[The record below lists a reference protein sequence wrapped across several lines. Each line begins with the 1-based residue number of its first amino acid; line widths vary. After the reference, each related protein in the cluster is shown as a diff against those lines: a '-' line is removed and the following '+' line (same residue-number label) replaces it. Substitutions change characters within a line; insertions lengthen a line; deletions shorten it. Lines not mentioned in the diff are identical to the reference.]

1 MDILNGIKNF
11 LSLINDNWT
20 TILVIVG
27 LALALWK
34 KIESYSKL
42 STDKKIEIAKKQI
55 SENILKLITQAEKDY
70 AEWENAGSIKRS
82 EVISEIYKEYP
93 ILAKVV
99 NQEELVKW
107 IDEQIDNALPTLRD
121 IIKQN
126 EKDKSEINTKIN
138 KIISPLK
145 RGLYKRR
152 NSSLSVYVSKRNE
165 SKVVLYFYYEIIKY

>member
-70 AEWENAGSIKRS
+70 AEWEKAGSIKRS

-107 IDEQIDNALPTLRD
+107 IDGQIDNALPTLRD

-126 EKDKSEINTKIN
+126 EKDKSDTGK
-138 KIISPLK
+138 
-145 RGLYKRR
+145 
-152 NSSLSVYVSKRNE
+152 
-165 SKVVLYFYYEIIKY
+165 

>member
-20 TILVIVG
+20 TILVIIG

-34 KIESYSKL
+34 KFESYSKL

-55 SENILKLITQAEKDY
+55 SENILKLITKAEKDY
-70 AEWENAGSIKRS
+70 AEWEKAGSIKRS

-126 EKDKSEINTKIN
+126 EKDTLNAGK
-138 KIISPLK
+138 
-145 RGLYKRR
+145 
-152 NSSLSVYVSKRNE
+152 
-165 SKVVLYFYYEIIKY
+165 

>member
-20 TILVIVG
+20 TILVIIG
-27 LALALWK
+27 LALALLK

-70 AEWENAGSIKRS
+70 AEWEKAGSIKRS

-107 IDEQIDNALPTLRD
+107 IDEQIDNALPTLRE

-126 EKDKSEINTKIN
+126 EKDKTDTGK
-138 KIISPLK
+138 
-145 RGLYKRR
+145 
-152 NSSLSVYVSKRNE
+152 
-165 SKVVLYFYYEIIKY
+165 

>member
-1 MDILNGIKNF
+1 MNVLNGIQNF
-11 LSLINDNWT
+11 LQIINDNWT
-20 TILVIVG
+20 TILVIIG

-70 AEWENAGSIKRS
+70 AEWEKAGSIKRS

-126 EKDKSEINTKIN
+126 EKDTSDTGK
-138 KIISPLK
+138 
-145 RGLYKRR
+145 
-152 NSSLSVYVSKRNE
+152 
-165 SKVVLYFYYEIIKY
+165 

>member
-20 TILVIVG
+20 TILVIIG

-70 AEWENAGSIKRS
+70 AEWEKAGSIKRS

-126 EKDKSEINTKIN
+126 EKDTRAILFFKNQF
-138 KIISPLK
+138 L
-145 RGLYKRR
+145 
-152 NSSLSVYVSKRNE
+152 
-165 SKVVLYFYYEIIKY
+165 F

>member
-42 STDKKIEIAKKQI
+42 STDKKIEISKKQI

-70 AEWENAGSIKRS
+70 AEWEKAGSIKRS

-107 IDEQIDNALPTLRD
+107 IDEQIDNALPTLRE

-126 EKDKSEINTKIN
+126 ESTTNVAK
-138 KIISPLK
+138 
-145 RGLYKRR
+145 
-152 NSSLSVYVSKRNE
+152 
-165 SKVVLYFYYEIIKY
+165 

>member
-34 KIESYSKL
+34 KIESYSTL
-42 STDKKIEIAKKQI
+42 STDTKIEIAKKQI

-70 AEWENAGSIKRS
+70 AEWEKAGSIKRS

-107 IDEQIDNALPTLRD
+107 IDEQIDNALPTLRE

-126 EKDKSEINTKIN
+126 ESTTNVTK
-138 KIISPLK
+138 
-145 RGLYKRR
+145 
-152 NSSLSVYVSKRNE
+152 
-165 SKVVLYFYYEIIKY
+165 

>member
-55 SENILKLITQAEKDY
+55 SENILKMITQAEKDY
-70 AEWENAGSIKRS
+70 AEWEKAGSIKRS

-107 IDEQIDNALPTLRD
+107 IDEQIDNALPTLRE

-126 EKDKSEINTKIN
+126 EKNTLNAGK
-138 KIISPLK
+138 
-145 RGLYKRR
+145 
-152 NSSLSVYVSKRNE
+152 
-165 SKVVLYFYYEIIKY
+165 

>member
-34 KIESYSKL
+34 KIESYSKF

-70 AEWENAGSIKRS
+70 AEWEKAGSIKRS

-107 IDEQIDNALPTLRD
+107 IDEQIDNALPTLRE

-126 EKDKSEINTKIN
+126 EKDKTDTGK
-138 KIISPLK
+138 
-145 RGLYKRR
+145 
-152 NSSLSVYVSKRNE
+152 
-165 SKVVLYFYYEIIKY
+165 

>member
-1 MDILNGIKNF
+1 MVILNGIKNF

-27 LALALWK
+27 LVLALWK
-34 KIESYSKL
+34 KVESYSKL

-70 AEWENAGSIKRS
+70 AEWEKAGSIKRS

-126 EKDKSEINTKIN
+126 EKDTSDTGK
-138 KIISPLK
+138 
-145 RGLYKRR
+145 
-152 NSSLSVYVSKRNE
+152 
-165 SKVVLYFYYEIIKY
+165 

>member
-20 TILVIVG
+20 TILVIIG
-27 LALALWK
+27 LALALLK

-70 AEWENAGSIKRS
+70 AEWEKAGSIKRS

-107 IDEQIDNALPTLRD
+107 IDEQIDNALPTLRE

-126 EKDKSEINTKIN
+126 EKDKTDTWK
-138 KIISPLK
+138 
-145 RGLYKRR
+145 
-152 NSSLSVYVSKRNE
+152 
-165 SKVVLYFYYEIIKY
+165 

>member
-20 TILVIVG
+20 TILVIIG

-70 AEWENAGSIKRS
+70 AEWEKAGSIKRS

-93 ILAKVV
+93 ILAKFV
-99 NQEELVKW
+99 NQDELVKW

-126 EKDKSEINTKIN
+126 EKDKSDAGK
-138 KIISPLK
+138 
-145 RGLYKRR
+145 
-152 NSSLSVYVSKRNE
+152 
-165 SKVVLYFYYEIIKY
+165 

>member
-42 STDKKIEIAKKQI
+42 STNKKIEIAKKQI

-70 AEWENAGSIKRS
+70 AEWEKAGSIKRS
-82 EVISEIYKEYP
+82 EVISEIYKEW
-93 ILAKVV
+93 AVV
-99 NQEELVKW
+99 SGMACLLV
-107 IDEQIDNALPTLRD
+107 LLSSVPG
-121 IIKQN
+121 
-126 EKDKSEINTKIN
+126 
-138 KIISPLK
+138 
-145 RGLYKRR
+145 GLCRMPGGF
-152 NSSLSVYVSKRNE
+152 SSAA
-165 SKVVLYFYYEIIKY
+165 IKYRLSKG

>member
-1 MDILNGIKNF
+1 MNILNGIKNF

-20 TILVIVG
+20 TILVIIG

-70 AEWENAGSIKRS
+70 AEWEKAGSIKRS

-107 IDEQIDNALPTLRD
+107 IDKQIDNALPTLRE

-126 EKDKSEINTKIN
+126 ESTTNVAK
-138 KIISPLK
+138 
-145 RGLYKRR
+145 
-152 NSSLSVYVSKRNE
+152 
-165 SKVVLYFYYEIIKY
+165 

>member
-11 LSLINDNWT
+11 LFLINDNWT
-20 TILVIVG
+20 TILVIIG

-70 AEWENAGSIKRS
+70 AEWEKAGSIKRS

-126 EKDKSEINTKIN
+126 EKDKTDTEK
-138 KIISPLK
+138 
-145 RGLYKRR
+145 
-152 NSSLSVYVSKRNE
+152 
-165 SKVVLYFYYEIIKY
+165 

>member
-1 MDILNGIKNF
+1 MDILNDIKNF

-70 AEWENAGSIKRS
+70 AEWEKAGSIKRS

-126 EKDKSEINTKIN
+126 EKDKTDTGK
-138 KIISPLK
+138 
-145 RGLYKRR
+145 
-152 NSSLSVYVSKRNE
+152 
-165 SKVVLYFYYEIIKY
+165 

>member
-107 IDEQIDNALPTLRD
+107 IDEQIDNALPILRD

-126 EKDKSEINTKIN
+126 EKDTLNAGK
-138 KIISPLK
+138 
-145 RGLYKRR
+145 
-152 NSSLSVYVSKRNE
+152 
-165 SKVVLYFYYEIIKY
+165 

>member
-70 AEWENAGSIKRS
+70 AEWEKAGSIKRS

-126 EKDKSEINTKIN
+126 EKSDVTGK
-138 KIISPLK
+138 
-145 RGLYKRR
+145 
-152 NSSLSVYVSKRNE
+152 
-165 SKVVLYFYYEIIKY
+165 

>member
-11 LSLINDNWT
+11 LSFINVNWT
-20 TILVIVG
+20 TILVIIG
-27 LALALWK
+27 LDLALWK

-70 AEWENAGSIKRS
+70 AEWEKAGSIKRS

-107 IDEQIDNALPTLRD
+107 IDEQIDNALPTLRE

-126 EKDKSEINTKIN
+126 EKDTLDTGK
-138 KIISPLK
+138 
-145 RGLYKRR
+145 
-152 NSSLSVYVSKRNE
+152 
-165 SKVVLYFYYEIIKY
+165 

>member
-20 TILVIVG
+20 TILVIIG

-70 AEWENAGSIKRS
+70 AEWEKAGSIKRS

-99 NQEELVKW
+99 NREELVKW

-126 EKDKSEINTKIN
+126 EKDTLDTRK
-138 KIISPLK
+138 
-145 RGLYKRR
+145 
-152 NSSLSVYVSKRNE
+152 
-165 SKVVLYFYYEIIKY
+165 

>member
-1 MDILNGIKNF
+1 MNILNGIKNF

-20 TILVIVG
+20 TILVIIG

-55 SENILKLITQAEKDY
+55 SENILKLITKAEKDY
-70 AEWENAGSIKRS
+70 AEWEKAGSIKRS

-107 IDEQIDNALPTLRD
+107 IDEQIDNALPTLRE
-121 IIKQN
+121 IIKEN
-126 EKDKSEINTKIN
+126 EKDKTDTGK
-138 KIISPLK
+138 
-145 RGLYKRR
+145 
-152 NSSLSVYVSKRNE
+152 
-165 SKVVLYFYYEIIKY
+165 

>member
-107 IDEQIDNALPTLRD
+107 IDEQIDNALPTLRE

-126 EKDKSEINTKIN
+126 GKDKSEIKQ
-138 KIISPLK
+138 
-145 RGLYKRR
+145 
-152 NSSLSVYVSKRNE
+152 
-165 SKVVLYFYYEIIKY
+165 

>member
-20 TILVIVG
+20 TILVIIG
-27 LALALWK
+27 LALALLK

-70 AEWENAGSIKRS
+70 AEWEKAGSIKRS

-107 IDEQIDNALPTLRD
+107 IDEQIDNALPTLRE

-126 EKDKSEINTKIN
+126 EKDKSEIKQ
-138 KIISPLK
+138 
-145 RGLYKRR
+145 
-152 NSSLSVYVSKRNE
+152 
-165 SKVVLYFYYEIIKY
+165 

>member
-70 AEWENAGSIKRS
+70 AEWEKAGSIKRS

-107 IDEQIDNALPTLRD
+107 IDEQIDNALPTLME

-126 EKDKSEINTKIN
+126 EKDKTDTGK
-138 KIISPLK
+138 
-145 RGLYKRR
+145 
-152 NSSLSVYVSKRNE
+152 
-165 SKVVLYFYYEIIKY
+165 

>member
-11 LSLINDNWT
+11 LSFINDNWT
-20 TILVIVG
+20 TILVIIG
-27 LALALWK
+27 LALALCK

-70 AEWENAGSIKRS
+70 AEWEKAGSIKRS

-126 EKDKSEINTKIN
+126 EKDKTDTEK
-138 KIISPLK
+138 
-145 RGLYKRR
+145 
-152 NSSLSVYVSKRNE
+152 
-165 SKVVLYFYYEIIKY
+165 

>member
-1 MDILNGIKNF
+1 MNILNGIKNF

-34 KIESYSKL
+34 KIESYSKH
-42 STDKKIEIAKKQI
+42 SRDKKSEIAKKQI

-70 AEWENAGSIKRS
+70 AEWEKAGSIKRS
-82 EVISEIYKEYP
+82 EVISAIYKEYP

-126 EKDKSEINTKIN
+126 EKDTLDAGK
-138 KIISPLK
+138 
-145 RGLYKRR
+145 
-152 NSSLSVYVSKRNE
+152 
-165 SKVVLYFYYEIIKY
+165 

>member
-11 LSLINDNWT
+11 LSFINDNWT
-20 TILVIVG
+20 TILVIIG
-27 LALALWK
+27 LVLALWK

-70 AEWENAGSIKRS
+70 AEWEKAGSIKRS

-121 IIKQN
+121 IIKEN
-126 EKDKSEINTKIN
+126 EKDKSEIKQ
-138 KIISPLK
+138 
-145 RGLYKRR
+145 
-152 NSSLSVYVSKRNE
+152 
-165 SKVVLYFYYEIIKY
+165 

>member
-1 MDILNGIKNF
+1 MNILNGIKNF

-20 TILVIVG
+20 TILVIIG

-34 KIESYSKL
+34 KTESYSKL

-70 AEWENAGSIKRS
+70 AEWEKAGSIKRS
-82 EVISEIYKEYP
+82 EVVSEIYKEYP

-126 EKDKSEINTKIN
+126 EKD
-138 KIISPLK
+138 ISDIGK
-145 RGLYKRR
+145 
-152 NSSLSVYVSKRNE
+152 
-165 SKVVLYFYYEIIKY
+165 

>member
-42 STDKKIEIAKKQI
+42 STNKKIEIAKKQI

-70 AEWENAGSIKRS
+70 AEWEKAGSIKRS

-126 EKDKSEINTKIN
+126 EKD
-138 KIISPLK
+138 ISDTGK
-145 RGLYKRR
+145 
-152 NSSLSVYVSKRNE
+152 
-165 SKVVLYFYYEIIKY
+165 

>member
-70 AEWENAGSIKRS
+70 AEWEKAGSIKRS

-126 EKDKSEINTKIN
+126 EKN
-138 KIISPLK
+138 KTDTGK
-145 RGLYKRR
+145 
-152 NSSLSVYVSKRNE
+152 
-165 SKVVLYFYYEIIKY
+165 

>member
-20 TILVIVG
+20 TILVIIG
-27 LALALWK
+27 LALALLK

-55 SENILKLITQAEKDY
+55 SENILKLITHAEKDY
-70 AEWENAGSIKRS
+70 DEWEKAGSIKRS

-107 IDEQIDNALPTLRD
+107 IDEQIDNALPTLRE

-126 EKDKSEINTKIN
+126 ESTTNVAK
-138 KIISPLK
+138 
-145 RGLYKRR
+145 
-152 NSSLSVYVSKRNE
+152 
-165 SKVVLYFYYEIIKY
+165 

>member
-27 LALALWK
+27 FALALCK

-70 AEWENAGSIKRS
+70 AEWEKAGSIKRS

-93 ILAKVV
+93 ILEKVV

-126 EKDKSEINTKIN
+126 EKD
-138 KIISPLK
+138 ISDTGK
-145 RGLYKRR
+145 
-152 NSSLSVYVSKRNE
+152 
-165 SKVVLYFYYEIIKY
+165 

>member
-1 MDILNGIKNF
+1 MNILNGIKNF

-20 TILVIVG
+20 TILVIIG

-42 STDKKIEIAKKQI
+42 STDKKIEISKKQI

-70 AEWENAGSIKRS
+70 AEWEKAGSIKRS

-107 IDEQIDNALPTLRD
+107 IDEQIDNALPTLRE

-126 EKDKSEINTKIN
+126 ESTTNVAK
-138 KIISPLK
+138 
-145 RGLYKRR
+145 
-152 NSSLSVYVSKRNE
+152 
-165 SKVVLYFYYEIIKY
+165 

>member
-70 AEWENAGSIKRS
+70 AEWEKAGSIKRS

-93 ILAKVV
+93 ILAKIV

-107 IDEQIDNALPTLRD
+107 IDEQIDNALPTLRE

-126 EKDKSEINTKIN
+126 EKDKTDTGK
-138 KIISPLK
+138 
-145 RGLYKRR
+145 
-152 NSSLSVYVSKRNE
+152 
-165 SKVVLYFYYEIIKY
+165 

>member
-20 TILVIVG
+20 TILVIIG
-27 LALALWK
+27 LALALLK

-70 AEWENAGSIKRS
+70 AEWEKAGSIKRS

-107 IDEQIDNALPTLRD
+107 IDEQIDNALPTLRE

-126 EKDKSEINTKIN
+126 EKEDVTKN
-138 KIISPLK
+138 NV
-145 RGLYKRR
+145 R
-152 NSSLSVYVSKRNE
+152 
-165 SKVVLYFYYEIIKY
+165 

>member
-20 TILVIVG
+20 TILVIIG

-70 AEWENAGSIKRS
+70 AEWEKAGSIKRS

-107 IDEQIDNALPTLRD
+107 IDEQIDNALPTLRE

-126 EKDKSEINTKIN
+126 ESTTNVAK
-138 KIISPLK
+138 
-145 RGLYKRR
+145 
-152 NSSLSVYVSKRNE
+152 
-165 SKVVLYFYYEIIKY
+165 

>member
-11 LSLINDNWT
+11 LSLINNNWT
-20 TILVIVG
+20 TILVIIG
-27 LALALWK
+27 LALALLK

-70 AEWENAGSIKRS
+70 AEWEKAGSIKRS
-82 EVISEIYKEYP
+82 EVISEIYKEYH
-93 ILAKVV
+93 ILANVV

-107 IDEQIDNALPTLRD
+107 IDEQIDNAHPTLRE

-126 EKDKSEINTKIN
+126 ESTTNVDK
-138 KIISPLK
+138 
-145 RGLYKRR
+145 
-152 NSSLSVYVSKRNE
+152 
-165 SKVVLYFYYEIIKY
+165 

>member
-1 MDILNGIKNF
+1 MNVLNGIQNF
-11 LSLINDNWT
+11 LQIINDNWT
-20 TILVIVG
+20 TILVIIG
-27 LALALWK
+27 LLLALWK
-34 KIESYSKL
+34 KIDSYRKL
-42 STDKKIEIAKKQI
+42 STDQKIAIAKKQI

-70 AEWENAGSIKRS
+70 AEWEKAGSIKRS

-126 EKDKSEINTKIN
+126 EKDKSDTGK
-138 KIISPLK
+138 
-145 RGLYKRR
+145 
-152 NSSLSVYVSKRNE
+152 
-165 SKVVLYFYYEIIKY
+165 